1 MTTATERLS
10 DATFTISRTFDA
22 PRELVWSALTEPD
35 RLFKWWG
42 PKDATI
48 LGGELDLRSGGMYHY
63 GMRTPDGGES
73 WGKAVY
79 REVDAL
85 AHLVW
90 VNSFSDAEGGT
101 ARHPLSAEWPLEML
115 TTYTLTEESG
125 KTTLRIEWRA
135 INAAPNEEKVFE
147 DNFDNCRLGW
157 TGSLDALEKYLVQA
171 QN

>member
-1 MTTATERLS
+1 
-10 DATFTISRTFDA
+10 
-22 PRELVWSALTEPD
+22 
-35 RLFKWWG
+35 
-42 PKDATI
+42 
-48 LGGELDLRSGGMYHY
+48 MYHY

-79 REVDAL
+79 REVDAP